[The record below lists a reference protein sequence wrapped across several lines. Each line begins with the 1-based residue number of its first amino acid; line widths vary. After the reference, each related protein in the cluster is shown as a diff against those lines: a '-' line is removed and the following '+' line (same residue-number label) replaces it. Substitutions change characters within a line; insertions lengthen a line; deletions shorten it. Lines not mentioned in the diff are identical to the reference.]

1 MYIVRIQF
9 FGTFY
14 KDNYPSKLH
23 VTVFSITILIVGLI
37 VVYFCW
43 NMLGKLMGII
53 GAGAGLFL
61 IYFIPLIVN
70 IVYYRLKHP
79 HISKKNWP
87 EINNSDSESIKVE
100 EFSEVLNS
108 NIKFSKK
115 PPNRTK
121 DLLFY
126 LSQYLLMIFGT
137 ITLVLQFVPW
147 NVFNV
152 HLDP

>member
-23 VTVFSITILIVGLI
+23 VTVFSTTILLVGLM

-43 NMLGKLMGII
+43 DMLGKLMGII

-70 IVYYRLKHP
+70 IVYYRIKHP
-79 HISKKNWP
+79 HLSKKNWP
-87 EINNSDSESIKVE
+87 AINTIDSETQQTE

-115 PPNRTK
+115 PPNKLK
-121 DLLFY
+121 DTFFY
-126 LSQYLLMIFGT
+126 ISQYVLMIFGT

-147 NVFNV
+147 NVFDV
-152 HLDP
+152 HFDP